1 MGVTAQDT
9 SAPTAGSVEH
19 RLLDTAAQIL
29 GRGDKEALTLE
40 RAADQAD
47 IPLDEARAL
56 YADDPA
62 LFAGVTEFLND
73 RLRDYAD
80 RELAKLPEDVPIIKR
95 VLANATGY
103 FNAALDNPTYFAAY
117 SHSQVTEDF
126 PNIEDEIKR
135 PLNPDTFPEVSARV
149 LNLLVEAINEL
160 GHPMQEDLLITGT
173 LALLSEAHGLAHLAT
188 FGIMRHLSPTA
199 KRQTFQAAMDS
210 MLSGM
215 CNTMGEGNI
224 LRFDPDTIPGPVSEK
239 WTTLAKDMPRG
250 TKDEIREAILRGGAE
265 EVVADGLANFSLAN
279 AAERAGIPLNTATQL
294 FDGDQS
300 LLRELEIYLDEANTQ
315 AIMRQASFVPDGSP
329 SLTFIKAA
337 GFGYIEYAL
346 NDPVGFVALIEISS
360 RSIVPVSFD
369 DEGGMAQPFDMGKA
383 FTFLMNIVRDAISE
397 SEGPRSTWVLY
408 TQMMAL
414 WAAVH
419 GIAQLVTVGALRYR
433 TPEFCF
439 QVSSRIM
446 DIGLRGMI
454 NALELRPD

>member
-1 MGVTAQDT
+1 MTAQDT

-19 RLLDTAAQIL
+19 KLLDTAAQIL
-29 GRGDKEALTLE
+29 GRGDKEALTLK

-56 YADDPA
+56 YADDAA
-62 LFAGVTEFLND
+62 LYAGVTDFLSD
-73 RLRDYAD
+73 RLRVFAD
-80 RELAKLPEDVPIIKR
+80 RELEKLPEDVPIIKQ

-117 SHSQVTEDF
+117 SHSKVTDDF
-126 PNIEDEIKR
+126 PNIEDQIEL
-135 PLNPDTFPEVSARV
+135 PLDPDAFPGVSARV
-149 LNLLVEAINEL
+149 LNLLVEATRQL
-160 GHPMQEDLLITGT
+160 GHPADSELLITGM

-199 KRQTFQAAMDS
+199 KRQTFQAAMNS

-224 LRFDPDTIPGPVSEK
+224 VRFDPDTIPGPVSEK
-239 WTTLAKDMPRG
+239 WTTQAKDMPRG
-250 TKDEIREAILRGGAE
+250 TKDEIRNAILRGGAE
-265 EVVADGLANFSLAN
+265 KVVADGFGNFTLKD
-279 AAERAGIPLNTATQL
+279 AAERASIPMNTATQL
-294 FDGDQS
+294 FDGDQA
-300 LLRELEIYLDEANTQ
+300 LLRDLEIYLDEANTQ

-346 NDPVGFVALIEISS
+346 SDPVGFVALIEISS

-414 WAAVH
+414 WAAAH
-419 GIAQLVTVGALRYR
+419 GIAQLATVGALRYH

-439 QVSSRIM
+439 QLSSRIM

-454 NALELRPD
+454 NALELRPN